1 MNLAPRQ
8 IERFLAALTAL
19 TRQHGIVMSGPQM
32 ELYALTDGQRERSE
46 RYTLDPA
53 SGSVELP
60 LHATDQPLDR
70 AADLMEGAADG
81 PQMLYGATFT
91 TTLVHAGYQTDA
103 EITAIVGGRA
113 RHERFGVSRGLSPEA
128 TEQLAQLLRAL
139 AMRPELIGAAHAAI
153 AAQDGAQEALTP
165 RFPLTVAG
173 WIDCAA
179 DGGRQVLAVR
189 YRMFATDESEAAAAA
204 RSAVAQHDPSAVW
217 LEGPRLA
224 TAAEEEAEAAARDT
238 DRPGLATLTLI
249 VPPCT
254 EEVTHG

>member
-1 MNLAPRQ
+1 MDLAPRQ

-19 TRQHGIVMSGPQM
+19 TRQHGIVITGPHI
-32 ELYALTDGQRERSE
+32 ELYALTDGQRERGE
-46 RYTLDPA
+46 RYTLDGA

-60 LHATDQPLDR
+60 LHATDAPPDR
-70 AADLMEGAADG
+70 AADLAEGAAGG
-81 PQMLYGATFT
+81 PQMLYGAAFT

-128 TEQLAQLLRAL
+128 TGQLAQLLRAL

-173 WIDCAA
+173 RIDCAA

-189 YRMFATDESEAAAAA
+189 YRMFAADESEAAAAA
-204 RSAVAQHDPSAVW
+204 RSAIAKHDPSAVW
-217 LEGPRLA
+217 VEGPRLA
-224 TAAEEEAEAAARDT
+224 TAAEEAEAAARDT

-249 VPPCT
+249 VPSCA
-254 EEVTHG
+254 EEVAHG